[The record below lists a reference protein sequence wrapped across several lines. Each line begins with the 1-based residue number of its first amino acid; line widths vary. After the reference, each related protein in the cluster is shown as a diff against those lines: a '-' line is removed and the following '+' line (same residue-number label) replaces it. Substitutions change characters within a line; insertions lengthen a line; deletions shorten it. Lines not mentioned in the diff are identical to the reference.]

1 MNKILLVDDEPII
14 VMLFKTILE
23 SKGYAVSVALTGEE
37 GLKMAKEINPGLI
50 ILDYH
55 LPGLN
60 GKEVYY
66 KLKQNPKTKKIPI
79 VFCTAN
85 LYEEDIGKLKS
96 DGCQIFEKPVNTKA
110 FLKKINSLLPL
121 IQPAIIVELF

>member
-37 GLKMAKEINPGLI
+37 GLKMAKEINPDLI

-66 KLKQNPKTKKIPI
+66 KLKQNPKTKILQHDQRNAEI
-79 VFCTAN
+79 
-85 LYEEDIGKLKS
+85 
-96 DGCQIFEKPVNTKA
+96 
-110 FLKKINSLLPL
+110 KINSALSK
-121 IQPAIIVELF
+121 IRCFIIRILV